1 MIVKVFF
8 YVMANVLPNS
18 FDKQRMETRAI
29 DGEFESIDKAFESAC
44 NAGAIPN
51 KPITYQYA

>member
-1 MIVKVFF
+1 
-8 YVMANVLPNS
+8 
-18 FDKQRMETRAI
+18 METRAI